1 MWDSFFHVD
10 YAGSGLQTVIV
21 QIITKP
27 LPTHHHEIRL
37 CRYFDIV
44 RLVLP
49 RVLCG
54 CWRMRR
60 FVTLVDHRS
69 PVSSICRLPYNAMLA
84 PGCVVHQ
91 PPANYIACRSF
102 LFPPPVCIKVL
113 DDVKAMLGKEKAN
126 NKPAIEAALG
136 EYCEKT
142 TLSNREKKI
151 CYYM

>member
-1 MWDSFFHVD
+1 M
-10 YAGSGLQTVIV
+10 
-21 QIITKP
+21 IT
-27 LPTHHHEIRL
+27 
-37 CRYFDIV
+37 
-44 RLVLP
+44 
-49 RVLCG
+49 G
-54 CWRMRR
+54 RR
-60 FVTLVDHRS
+60 FPAFVG
-69 PVSSICRLPYNAMLA
+69 CRAVLA
-84 PGCVVHQ
+84 PGCIVHQ
-91 PPANYIACRSF
+91 PPANNIACRSF